1 MVSPLPAGQQH
12 DHQLTPLETNTMTMQ
27 INGHNAQGE
36 ALPKIGRHSLR
47 TLQIRASFDA
57 RAFNELVA
65 VQTGSKR

>member
-1 MVSPLPAGQQH
+1 QQP

-47 TLQIRASFDA
+47 DLQIRASFDA
-57 RAFNELVA
+57 RASNALVA
-65 VQTGSKR
+65 IQTRSER